1 MATQTNGSN
10 AKELPRHVAENS
22 LYREIIFL
30 FTLAMNISGAA
41 VQSTA
46 ERISITQV
54 NLNNFHAELVHLFG
68 LINL

>member
-1 MATQTNGSN
+1 
-10 AKELPRHVAENS
+10 
-22 LYREIIFL
+22 
-30 FTLAMNISGAA
+30 MNISGAA